1 MPNNELLLLV
11 DTNSL
16 MNRAFYALAG
26 RSNMKAPDG
35 TPTGALYPF
44 LNMIF
49 QYIDIYEPKY
59 MAAAFDLPGDTFRHR
74 EYEDYKAG
82 RSAMPDDLALQFPI
96 AKDLLKALG
105 FATVAVEEFEADDI
119 IGTLARAGA
128 EANLDVI
135 ILSGD
140 RDLFQLIGPRTKVQ
154 FLSSSKS
161 GPQSQQVAEE
171 DLLEKYGVTAE
182 QWVDV
187 KALMGDPSDNI
198 PGVKGV
204 GEKTALRLIKEFG
217 SAAEVFE
224 HIDKQK
230 GALKTNLENGKS
242 AADLA
247 YHLSYIERDVDI
259 PDEMDPLN
267 RSGEDFRDNAALAN
281 LFSQL
286 GFRSY
291 FERFPELQ
299 KYLGEEVTAGRR
311 LLDEAERLQQFATVD
326 DLMASKVEGDP
337 IAFFLPTDSLQG
349 LFLTSKGFIP
359 VTDLEQAAAILSD
372 EDVNFVTWDIKQ
384 QLREQK
390 FLADNKNIFDS
401 MVAAYLLQE
410 DGRSSDFDY
419 SMQAVLGEEFMPA
432 ASHDE
437 QLPLLADLDSL
448 RKKQLFQLL
457 KAYPKQKQDIVGH
470 DLEYLAEV
478 EMRLAV
484 ILAAMEVRGIK
495 VDKEILDRNSNDMQ
509 GELDKLERSIYDLA
523 GHEFNINSPQQLS
536 KILFEERQLP
546 PGKKTASGYSTAA
559 DELQRLFYL
568 DPMIP
573 LILEYRE
580 LAKLRGTF
588 VEGLLKE
595 IGEDGRVH
603 TNFNQTVTST
613 GRLSSSNPNLQNIPI
628 RTERGREIRKVFVAP
643 PGRLL
648 VGADYSQ
655 IELRLLA
662 HLSKDDALMQAFR
675 DGEDI
680 HTITAARLFHKN
692 ADAVTGDE
700 RGVAKTVNF
709 SITYGISEFGLARD
723 LGTSRQEAGA
733 YIKRYH
739 EQYPKVILW
748 LDQQAE
754 IGKEQGYVQTLF
766 HRRRYLPELTSQN
779 YNVYQFGVRAAMNA
793 PVQGT
798 AADLIKIAMV
808 KAVDAIRSA
817 DLDANILLQVHDEL
831 ILEVDENDAE
841 AAAVVLKCVM
851 EEAMDLDVPL
861 LADTK
866 IGPNWG
872 EME

>member
-1 MPNNELLLLV
+1 MAENELLLLV

-16 MNRAFYALAG
+16 LNRAYYALAG

-44 LNMIF
+44 FNMIF
-49 QYIDIYEPKY
+49 QYLDMYNPKY

-74 EYEDYKAG
+74 EYKDYKAG
-82 RSAMPDDLALQFPI
+82 RRAMPDDLALQFPI
-96 AKDLLKALG
+96 ARELLNALG
-105 FATVAVEEFEADDI
+105 FVTVAVEEFEADDI
-119 IGTLARAGA
+119 IGTLAREGE
-128 EANLDVI
+128 EANLDVV

-140 RDLFQLIGPRTKVQ
+140 RDLFQLLGPRTKVQ
-154 FLSSSKS
+154 FLSSSRS
-161 GPQSQQVAEE
+161 GPQSQQVTAEN
-171 DLLEKYGVTAE
+171 LYEKYGVTAE

-204 GEKTALRLIKEFG
+204 GEKTALNLIREFG
-217 SAAEVFE
+217 SKAEVFK
-224 HIDKQK
+224 HVDKQK
-230 GALKTNLENGKS
+230 GALKANLEAGEA
-242 AADLA
+242 AADLSYKLA
-247 YHLSYIERDVDI
+247 YIERDIDI
-259 PDEMDPLN
+259 PEEMNPLS
-267 RSGEDFRDNAALAN
+267 RSGEDFQNGAALAN
-281 LFSQL
+281 LFAQL

-299 KYLGEEVTAGRR
+299 KYLGDELKAGHR
-311 LLDEAERLQQFATVD
+311 LLDQAENLQEFTSAR
-326 DLMASKVEGDP
+326 DLLASAAANEP
-337 IAFFLPTDSLQG
+337 IAFFLPTDSLNG
-349 LFLTSKGFIP
+349 IFLTANGFYT
-359 VTDLEQAAAILSD
+359 VTDIKQAAQLLS
-372 EDVNFVTWDIKQ
+372 EEVSFVTWDIKQ

-390 FLADNKNIFDS
+390 YLAQNRNIFDS

-419 SMQAVLGEEFMPA
+419 SMQAILGDDFMPA
-432 ASHDE
+432 VSHEE
-437 QLPLLADLDSL
+437 QLPLLADRDAL
-448 RKKQLFQLL
+448 RKKQLYQIL
-457 KAYPKQKQDIVGH
+457 KAYPIQKQDIVDHG
-470 DLEYLAEV
+470 LEYLAEI
-478 EMRLAV
+478 EMQLAV

-495 VDKEILDRNSNDMQ
+495 LDKERLESNSDDMQ
-509 GELDKLERSIYDLA
+509 EELDTLERSIYDLA

-536 KILFEERQLP
+536 KLLFDERHLP

-559 DELQRLFYL
+559 DELQRLYHL

-580 LAKLRGTF
+580 LSKLRGTF

-643 PGRLL
+643 SGRLL
-648 VGADYSQ
+648 VAADYSQ

-662 HLSKDDALMQAFR
+662 HLSKDEALLQAFR

-680 HTITAARLFHKN
+680 HSITAATLFHKN
-692 ADAVTGDE
+692 TADVTSDE
-700 RGVAKTVNF
+700 RSVAKTVNF

-723 LGTSRQEAGA
+723 LGISRQEAGS

-739 EQYPKVILW
+739 EQYPKVISW
-748 LDQQAE
+748 LDKQAE

-766 HRRRYLPELTSQN
+766 HRRRYLPELASQN

-808 KAVDAIRSA
+808 KAVDAIA
-817 DLDANILLQVHDEL
+817 YAKLDANILLQVHDEL
-831 ILEVDENDAE
+831 ILEVDAGDAE
-841 AAAVVLKCVM
+841 TAALVLKRVM
-851 EEAMDLDVPL
+851 EEAMNLDVPL

>member
-1 MPNNELLLLV
+1 MAKNELLLIV

-16 MNRAFYALAG
+16 LNRAYYALAG

-49 QYIDIYEPKY
+49 QYLDMYEPKY
-59 MAAAFDLPGDTFRHR
+59 LAAAFDLPGDTFRHR
-74 EYEDYKAG
+74 EFEEYKAG
-82 RSAMPDDLALQFPI
+82 RRPMPDDLALQFPF
-96 AKDLLKALG
+96 ARDLLDALG
-105 FATVAVEEFEADDI
+105 FVTVAVEEYEADDI
-119 IGTLARAGA
+119 VGTLAREA
-128 EANLDVI
+128 EEADLDVI

-161 GPQSQQVAEE
+161 GPQSQQITE
-171 DLLEKYGVTAE
+171 DNLLEKYGVRAD

-187 KALMGDPSDNI
+187 KALMGDSSDNI

-204 GEKTALRLIKEFG
+204 GEKTALKLIQEYG
-217 SAAEVFE
+217 SVAEVFKNVE
-224 HIDKQK
+224 DQK
-230 GALKTNLENGKS
+230 GALKKNLEAGKQD
-242 AADLA
+242 ALV
-247 YHLSYIERDVDI
+247 SYKLCQIEREVDI
-259 PDEMDPLN
+259 PEDLNPLS
-267 RSGEDFRDNAALAN
+267 RSGEKFRNNKVLAN
-281 LFSQL
+281 LFAQL

-299 KYLGEEVTAGRR
+299 EYLGEEAQAGRR
-311 LLDEAERLQQFATVD
+311 LLQKAESLKQFDSVEEFQTSADRTGV
-326 DLMASKVEGDP
+326 AS
-337 IAFFLPTDSLQG
+337 FFLPTDSLEG
-349 LFLTSKGFIP
+349 IFITEEGFYP
-359 VTDLEQAAAILSD
+359 VADVKQSAEILEQNKTTL
-372 EDVNFVTWDIKQ
+372 VTWDIKQ

-390 FLADNKNIFDS
+390 SFAQIMNVFDS
-401 MVAAYLLQE
+401 MVATYLLQE

-419 SMQAVLGEEFMPA
+419 SMQAVLGDDYMPA
-432 ASHDE
+432 SSYDND
-437 QLPLLADLDSL
+437 LPLLADHAEI
-448 RKKQLFQLL
+448 RKKQGYQLL
-457 KAYPKQKQDIVGH
+457 MAYPRQKQDIVDH
-470 DLEYLAEV
+470 DLEYLADI

-484 ILAAMEVRGIK
+484 ILAAMEVRGIL
-495 VDKEILDRNSNDMQ
+495 VDKNMLDCNSADMQ
-509 GELDKLERSIYDLA
+509 LELDTLERSIYDLA

-536 KILFEERQLP
+536 KILFEEKQLP
-546 PGKKTASGYSTAA
+546 PGKKIASGYSTAA
-559 DELQRLFYL
+559 DELQRLYHL
-568 DPMIP
+568 DPIIP

-580 LAKLRGTF
+580 LSKLRGTF

-595 IGEDGRVH
+595 IGQDGRVH
-603 TNFNQTVTST
+603 TNFNQTVTTT

-628 RTERGREIRKVFVAP
+628 RTERGREIRKVFIAP

-662 HLSKDDALMQAFR
+662 HLSQDEAMLEAFR
-675 DGEDI
+675 ADEDI
-680 HTITAARLFHKN
+680 HRITAATLFHKDE
-692 ADAVTGDE
+692 AEVTSDE
-700 RGVAKTVNF
+700 RSAAKTVNF

-723 LGTSRQEAGA
+723 LGISRQEAGG

-739 EQYPKVILW
+739 EKYPKVIAW
-748 LDQQAE
+748 LDKQAE
-754 IGKEQGYVQTLF
+754 IGKEQGYVETLF
-766 HRRRYLPELTSQN
+766 HRRRYLPELASQN

-808 KAVDAIRSA
+808 KAVEEISGA

-831 ILEVDENDAE
+831 ILEAAEQDAAE
-841 AAAVVLKCVM
+841 VAVVLKRVM

-861 LADTK
+861 VADTK

>member
-1 MPNNELLLLV
+1 MPKNELLLLV

-16 MNRAFYALAG
+16 MNRAYYALAG

-49 QYIDIYEPKY
+49 QYLDMYDPKY

-82 RSAMPDDLALQFPI
+82 RRAMPDDLALQFPL
-96 AKDLLKALG
+96 ARELLNALG

-119 IGTLARAGA
+119 IGTLARQG
-128 EANLDVI
+128 EESDLDVV

-140 RDLFQLIGPRTKVQ
+140 RDLFQLISPRTKVQ

-161 GPQSQQVAEE
+161 GPQSQQITEQY
-171 DLLEKYGVTAE
+171 LLEQYGVTAG

-198 PGVKGV
+198 PGVRGV
-204 GEKTALRLIKEFG
+204 GEKTALRLIREFG
-217 SAAEVFE
+217 STAEVFN
-224 HIDKQK
+224 HVDQQK
-230 GALKTNLENGKS
+230 GALKANLEAGKS
-242 AADLA
+242 AAALSYKLA
-247 YHLSYIERDVDI
+247 YIEREVEI
-259 PDEMDPLN
+259 PAEMNPLG
-267 RSGEDFRDNAALAN
+267 RSGADLQNDAALAN
-281 LFSQL
+281 LFAQL

-299 KYLGEEVTAGRR
+299 NYLGAELKAGRR
-311 LLDEAERLQQFATVD
+311 LLDEAENLQEFTTAG
-326 DLMASKVEGDP
+326 DLLSSASETEP
-337 IAFFLPTDSLQG
+337 IAFFLPTDSLDG
-349 LFLTSKGFIP
+349 VFLTAKGFFRVANIQ
-359 VTDLEQAAAILSD
+359 QAAELLS
-372 EDVNFVTWDIKQ
+372 EDVNFVTWDVKQ

-390 FLADNKNIFDS
+390 YLAQNKNIFDA

-419 SMQAVLGEEFMPA
+419 SMQAVLGDDFMSA

-437 QLPLLADLDSL
+437 QLPLLADKDAL
-448 RKKQLFQLL
+448 RRKQLYQLL
-457 KAYPKQKQDIVGH
+457 KAYPKQKQDILNH
-470 DLEYLAEV
+470 DLEYLAEI

-484 ILAAMEVRGIK
+484 ILAAMEVSGI
-495 VDKEILDRNSNDMQ
+495 
-509 GELDKLERSIYDLA
+509 ELDQERLNHISDEMQVELDTLERSIYDLA
-523 GHEFNINSPQQLS
+523 GHEININSPQQLS
-536 KILFEERQLP
+536 KLLFEERHLP

-559 DELQRLFYL
+559 DELQRLLYL
-568 DPMIP
+568 DPIIA
-573 LILEYRE
+573 LILDYRE
-580 LAKLRGTF
+580 LSKLRGTF

-643 PGRLL
+643 ADRLL
-648 VGADYSQ
+648 VAADYSQ

-662 HLSKDDALMQAFR
+662 HLSKDEALIQAFR
-675 DGEDI
+675 AGEDI
-680 HTITAARLFHKN
+680 HTITAATLFHK
-692 ADAVTGDE
+692 DAAEVTGDE
-700 RGVAKTVNF
+700 RSVAKTVNF

-723 LGTSRQEAGA
+723 LGISRQEAGS

-739 EQYPKVILW
+739 EQYPKVISW

-766 HRRRYLPELTSQN
+766 HRRRYLPELASQN

-808 KAVDAIRSA
+808 KAADAFSSA
-817 DLDANILLQVHDEL
+817 NLDAKILLQVHDEL
-831 ILEVDENDAE
+831 ILEVAARDAE
-841 AAAVVLKCVM
+841 AAALILKRVM
-851 EEAMDLDVPL
+851 EEALELDVPL